1 MERYRRLASFAPHLV
16 LLACAVLANPA
27 QARDPQP
34 CSAPLVKALAKQ
46 LGQSGWT
53 APESDGEGPLVAAAC
68 KPWPDDKA
76 QSVVAL
82 AYVRPGDEGVAQGER
97 SLALLVAKVDGR
109 SGALL
114 ERYDSTLDEDA
125 ATEVSGDSLWLDTA
139 RYHLAPGVRA
149 FGLVFDSTAR
159 GASCP
164 DGGSDEELTLFAP
177 AGKALRPVLKAYLSE
192 WTTIKG
198 TLCVNDPDFMTER
211 QGHPRP
217 RQDEQQRLRRPGPGR
232 QGDRRLGRRGEIPAY
247 RAQDPQVRRQAVPA
261 RNLPAFLGAARHPL
275 AMNPPIA
282 RATGE
287 ERAGDGSWQF
297 CLWRQARAFR

>member
-1 MERYRRLASFAPHLV
+1 MERYRRLASFAPHLA

-34 CSAPLVKALAKQ
+34 CAAPLVKALAKQ

-53 APESDGEGPLVAAAC
+53 TPDSDGEGPLVAAAC

-198 TLCVNDPDFMTER
+198 TLCINDPDFMTESAKVTLDLAR
-211 QGHPRP
+211 TSSNGFADLVLAAKVTGDSAAGEKYLRTVRKTLKYDGKQYPHETFPRFW
-217 RQDEQQRLRRPGPGR
+217 EQPGTPS
-232 QGDRRLGRRGEIPAY
+232 Q
-247 RAQDPQVRRQAVPA
+247 
-261 RNLPAFLGAARHPL
+261 
-275 AMNPPIA
+275 
-282 RATGE
+282 
-287 ERAGDGSWQF
+287 
-297 CLWRQARAFR
+297 

>member
-1 MERYRRLASFAPHLV
+1 M
-16 LLACAVLANPA
+16 
-27 QARDPQP
+27 
-34 CSAPLVKALAKQ
+34 VKAPGQ

-53 APESDGEGPLVAAAC
+53 TPDSDGEGPLVAAAC

-125 ATEVSGDSLWLDTA
+125 ATEVSGGSLWLDTA

-164 DGGSDEELTLFAP
+164 DGGSDEELTLFALD
-177 AGKALRPVLKAYLSE
+177 GKALRPVLKAYLSE

-198 TLCVNDPDFMTER
+198 TLCVNDPDFMTESAKVTLDLAR
-211 QGHPRP
+211 TSSNGFADLVLAAKVTGDSAAGEKYLRTVRKTLKYDGKQYPHETFPRFWEQPGTP
-217 RQDEQQRLRRPGPGR
+217 R
-232 QGDRRLGRRGEIPAY
+232 
-247 RAQDPQVRRQAVPA
+247 
-261 RNLPAFLGAARHPL
+261 
-275 AMNPPIA
+275 MNPPIA

-287 ERAGDGSWQF
+287 EHAGDGSGSSACGVKHGLF
-297 CLWRQARAFR
+297 AKLAARGPGRAITCRGTSPCP

>member
-16 LLACAVLANPA
+16 LLACAGLANPA

-53 APESDGEGPLVAAAC
+53 TPDSDGEGPLVAAAC

-177 AGKALRPVLKAYLSE
+177 DGKALRPVLKAYLSE

-198 TLCVNDPDFMTER
+198 TLCVNDPDFMTESAKVTLDLAR
-211 QGHPRP
+211 TSSNGFADLVLAAKVTGDSAAGEKYLRTVRKTLKYDGKQYPHETFPRFW
-217 RQDEQQRLRRPGPGR
+217 EQPGT
-232 QGDRRLGRRGEIPAY
+232 PA
-247 RAQDPQVRRQAVPA
+247 Q
-261 RNLPAFLGAARHPL
+261 
-275 AMNPPIA
+275 
-282 RATGE
+282 
-287 ERAGDGSWQF
+287 
-297 CLWRQARAFR
+297 

>member
-1 MERYRRLASFAPHLV
+1 MERYRRLASRAPHLV
-16 LLACAVLANPA
+16 LLACAVLATPA

-34 CSAPLVKALAKQ
+34 CPAPLIKALAKQ

-53 APESDGEGPLVAAAC
+53 APDSYGEGPLVAAAC

-82 AYVRPGDEGVAQGER
+82 AYERPGDEGVAQGER

-139 RYHLAPGVRA
+139 RYHLAPGLRA

-177 AGKALRPVLKAYLSE
+177 QGKALRPVLKAYLAE

-198 TLCVNDPDFMTER
+198 TLCVNDPDFMTES
-211 QGHPRP
+211 
-217 RQDEQQRLRRPGPGR
+217 
-232 QGDRRLGRRGEIPAY
+232 
-247 RAQDPQVRRQAVPA
+247 A
-261 RNLPAFLGAARHPL
+261 RVTLDLAKTSSNGFADLVLAARV
-275 AMNPPIA
+275 
-282 RATGE
+282 TGDSA
-287 ERAGDGSWQF
+287 AGEKYLRTVRKTLKYDGTQYPHETFPRFWEQPGTAA
-297 CLWRQARAFR
+297 Q

>member
-16 LLACAVLANPA
+16 LLACAGLANPA

-53 APESDGEGPLVAAAC
+53 TPDSDGEGPLVAAAC

-125 ATEVSGDSLWLDTA
+125 ATEVSGGSLWLDTA

-177 AGKALRPVLKAYLSE
+177 DGKALRPVLKAYLSE

-198 TLCVNDPDFMTER
+198 TLCVNDPDFMTESAKVTLDLAR
-211 QGHPRP
+211 TSSNGFADLVLAAKVTGDSAAGEKYLRTVRKTLKYDGKQYPHETFPRFW
-217 RQDEQQRLRRPGPGR
+217 EQPGT
-232 QGDRRLGRRGEIPAY
+232 PA
-247 RAQDPQVRRQAVPA
+247 Q
-261 RNLPAFLGAARHPL
+261 
-275 AMNPPIA
+275 
-282 RATGE
+282 
-287 ERAGDGSWQF
+287 
-297 CLWRQARAFR
+297 